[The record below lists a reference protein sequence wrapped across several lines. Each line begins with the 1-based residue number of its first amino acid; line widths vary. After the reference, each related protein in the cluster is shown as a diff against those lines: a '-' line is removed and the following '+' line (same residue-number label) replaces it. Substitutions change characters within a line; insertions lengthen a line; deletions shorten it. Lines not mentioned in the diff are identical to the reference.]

1 MEITTKITEIF
12 ESSDAWSTHP
22 YEGTIYIKISG
33 QVFDF
38 EQVLIADMLM
48 DIVYLMERAIKR
60 KQKQRLLV
68 LDYDAY
74 LEFAQINRAEFEFA
88 VNLSNGAKVFKEVV
102 KTNEMMTLLK
112 STYEEIIKQIPIDDL
127 NLTNFKV
134 CMDGLFEKLLD
145 AINKLA

>member
-48 DIVYLMERAIKR
+48 DIVYLMELAVRNKEKKSLTI
-60 KQKQRLLV
+60 
-68 LDYDAY
+68 LDYDAS
-74 LEFAQINRAEFEFA
+74 LELALINRAEFEFA
-88 VNLSNGAKVFKEVV
+88 VNLSSGAKVFKEVV

-134 CMDGLFEKLLD
+134 CMDGLFQKLLD